1 MSEPGEKQKD
11 SLRISTQRQ
20 GPWENTVF
28 QRLYVWLNYKEK
40 GSIELKL
47 FVSMTTWVIYK
58 KCENK
63 INTIDIGDLLFCVT
77 KYMILE

>member
-1 MSEPGEKQKD
+1 MVAKERKCHWRSRQRYKKQPLGIVSEPGEKQKD

-47 FVSMTTWVIYK
+47 FVSMTT
-58 KCENK
+58 
-63 INTIDIGDLLFCVT
+63 
-77 KYMILE
+77 